1 MPAPVRNDV
10 VLTAMRRLRTTTA
23 LPVIFSA
30 EVSGETAELNRFIGT
45 TTDAM
50 TNLTVTKGR
59 GLGGHVMASGHLA
72 TVRDYRDCEV
82 ITRDYQEAVQRE
94 GLRAIISAPVTV
106 AGATRVILYGSAR
119 VASHVGD
126 QVSKSFVSI
135 AAELAAAIQA
145 RDETQRLL
153 RTGEQAVAEKSHG
166 LEAVDREQLRVL
178 HGELRAIAA
187 ELADPGVRK
196 RLLAATSALAGVVHS
211 PGEPVRPVGPECSLS
226 AREIDVLAQVA
237 LGLSNAEVATRLT
250 LSPETIK
257 AYLRNIAAKLGTRS
271 RMESVMR
278 ARLLGVLP

>member
-1 MPAPVRNDV
+1 MADAGRSDDLRRGYRRALLQIAARD
-10 VLTAMRRLRTTTA
+10 LTAADPRDV
-23 LPVIFSA
+23 LP
-30 EVSGETAELNRFIGT
+30 E
-45 TTDAM
+45 
-50 TNLTVTKGR
+50 
-59 GLGGHVMASGHLA
+59 
-72 TVRDYRDCEV
+72 
-82 ITRDYQEAVQRE
+82 
-94 GLRAIISAPVTV
+94 
-106 AGATRVILYGSAR
+106 
-119 VASHVGD
+119 
-126 QVSKSFVSI
+126 
-135 AAELAAAIQA
+135 
-145 RDETQRLL
+145 
-153 RTGEQAVAEKSHG
+153 
-166 LEAVDREQLRVL
+166 
-178 HGELRAIAA
+178 IAA